1 MSTTTADREAMLD
14 ARYGR
19 GGGTWGRRFVIATVL
34 LLVLA
39 AAVFS
44 AVGLTRSAGIE
55 GRTLTWRAA
64 ERSVSVDVELRGS
77 ESGPVTCVVRAQ
89 DARSTDIGYGRFT
102 FRSSPTTETVEL
114 PTLFRA
120 SSVAVLGCASGA
132 EPLRAP
138 PPDFPPGVANPAAD

>member
-1 MSTTTADREAMLD
+1 MSTTTAAEAMLD

-19 GGGTWGRRFVIATVL
+19 SRSPWARRTVIGALL
-34 LLVLA
+34 LLVVA

-55 GRTLTWRAA
+55 GRPLSWRAE
-64 ERSVSVDVELRGS
+64 ERVVAVDVELRGS
-77 ESGPVTCVVRAQ
+77 EDGPVTCVVRAQ
-89 DARSTDIGYGRFT
+89 DARSTDIGYGTFT
-102 FRSSPTTETVEL
+102 FRSSPRTETVEL

-120 SSVAVLGCASGA
+120 SSVAVLGCAPGA

-138 PPDFPPGVANPAAD
+138 PPDFPPGVANPAAG